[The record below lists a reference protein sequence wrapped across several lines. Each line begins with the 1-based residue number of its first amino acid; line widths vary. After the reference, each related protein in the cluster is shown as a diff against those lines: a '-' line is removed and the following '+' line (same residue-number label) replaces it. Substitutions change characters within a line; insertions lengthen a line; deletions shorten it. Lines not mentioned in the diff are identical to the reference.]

1 MASLN
6 FDHHR
11 SPEVLIQDFNSY
23 VRTLILNRPRYLN
36 ALSGEML
43 SQLLQLFLAY
53 EHDAK
58 VKLVILK
65 GNGKAFSVGG
75 DIAEVD
81 RLLDSGDWKLGLKA
95 TAEVSKLI
103 YLIATYSKP
112 QLSIANGM
120 AMGRG
125 AALYVSSRFRI
136 ATENSIFS
144 MPETAL
150 GAVPETGASYFL
162 SRLPR
167 FFGEYLALTGAQLD
181 GSEMLACGIATN
193 FVPAAKL
200 VLLEQELLASTGALT
215 SSCDDLVSYVSSI
228 ISKYSIQP
236 ALKER
241 GSAWHNM
248 DVIEK
253 CFSKSTVEEVA
264 SALEKEAT
272 DDIDDG
278 HVNGGNNPWLTST
291 IESLKKASPIS
302 LKIALRSIREGR
314 SQGLGE
320 YLVREY
326 RIACRIARGEISTD
340 FREGLS
346 ALLVDRD
353 RIKKWEPCKL
363 ELVSDQ
369 MVDRYFSKLENDDE
383 ELKELELPAR
393 SNSPAFAK
401 L

>member
-1 MASLN
+1 
-6 FDHHR
+6 
-11 SPEVLIQDFNSY
+11 
-23 VRTLILNRPRYLN
+23 
-36 ALSGEML
+36 ML

-65 GNGKAFSVGG
+65 GNGKAFSAGG
-75 DIAEVD
+75 DIAEVA
-81 RLLDSGDWKLGLKA
+81 RLLDSGDWRLGLKA
-95 TAEVSKLI
+95 TAEVCKLL

-112 QLSIANGM
+112 QVSIVNGKV
-120 AMGRG
+120 MGRG
-125 AALYVSSRFRI
+125 AAIYVSSRFRI

-150 GAVPETGASYFL
+150 GGVPENSYFL

-167 FFGEYLALTGAQLD
+167 FLGEYLALTGAQLD
-181 GSEMLACGIATN
+181 GPEMLACGIATH
-193 FVPAAKL
+193 FVPAAEL
-200 VLLEQELLASTGALT
+200 AMLEQELLASIGALTSETT
-215 SSCDDLVSYVSSI
+215 SSCDDLISYVSSI

-253 CFSKSTVEEVA
+253 CFSKSTVEVV
-264 SALEKEAT
+264 SSLEKQAT
-272 DDIDDG
+272 DIDGD
-278 HVNGGNNPWLTST
+278 NPWLTST

-320 YLVREY
+320 CLVQEY

-340 FREGLS
+340 FRGGFT
-346 ALLVDRD
+346 ALLVDRN
-353 RIKKWEPCKL
+353 RIKKWEPSEL

-369 MVDRYFSKLENDDE
+369 MVDRYFSKLEDDDE
-383 ELKELELPAR
+383 VKELELPAR
-393 SNSPAFAK
+393 SNLPTINVQ

>member
-6 FDHHR
+6 SDGHR
-11 SPEVLIQDFNSY
+11 NPEVLVQDSNPS
-23 VRTLILNRPRYLN
+23 VKTVTLNRPRHLN

-65 GNGKAFSVGG
+65 GNGKAFSAGG
-75 DIAEVD
+75 DIAEVA
-81 RLLDSGDWKLGLKA
+81 RLLDSGNWRLGLKA
-95 TAEVSKLI
+95 TAEVCELL

-112 QLSIANGM
+112 QVSIVNGM
-120 AMGRG
+120 VMGRG
-125 AALYVSSRFRI
+125 AAIYVSSRFRI

-150 GAVPETGASYFL
+150 GGVPENSYFL

-167 FFGEYLALTGAQLD
+167 FLEEYLALTGAQLD
-181 GSEMLACGIATN
+181 GPEMFACGIATH

-253 CFSKSTVEEVA
+253 CFPKSTVEEVA

-320 YLVREY
+320 CLVREY

-363 ELVSDQ
+363 ELVSDK